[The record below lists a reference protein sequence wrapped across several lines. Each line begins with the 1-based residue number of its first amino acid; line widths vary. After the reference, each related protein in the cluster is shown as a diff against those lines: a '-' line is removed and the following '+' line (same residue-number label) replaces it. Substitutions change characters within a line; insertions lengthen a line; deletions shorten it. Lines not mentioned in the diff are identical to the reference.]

1 MPRQVGGQNFEGRF
15 FIVLVPDTWK
25 ETDPLP
31 EPSAADRWF
40 DKQSE
45 FEEVLNAPWVRSRIR
60 RQPSSN

>member
-1 MPRQVGGQNFEGRF
+1 MSRRVGGQNFEGRF

-31 EPSAADRWF
+31 DPGPEDQWF

-45 FEEVLNAPWVRSRIR
+45 FEQALNGPWARNRTR
-60 RQPSSN
+60 RQPCS